1 MVTLGKLRALFTP
14 KSLPPRSCSNP
25 RKIPKGLPFKGL
37 KSHQAAERSARGY
50 RQIREQLDKPKVP
63 SAKPTEPGPITEE
76 EKKKILDDIDSFL
89 QKEPEED

>member
-1 MVTLGKLRALFTP
+1 M
-14 KSLPPRSCSNP
+14 
-25 RKIPKGLPFKGL
+25 PKGLPSKRL

-76 EKKKILDDIDSFL
+76 EKKKILEDIDRFFK
-89 QKEPEED
+89 KEPEEG